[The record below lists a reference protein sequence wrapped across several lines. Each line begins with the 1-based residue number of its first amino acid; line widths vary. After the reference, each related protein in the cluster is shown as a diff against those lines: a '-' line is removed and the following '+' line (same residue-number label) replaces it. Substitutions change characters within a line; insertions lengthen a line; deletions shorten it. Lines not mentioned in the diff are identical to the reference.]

1 MVNGDSI
8 IGRSIT
14 ASIYVWFM
22 QGFKWKIFRRSSS
35 TSLEFLHVRFRKKI
49 NTASITKRITRNMN
63 HITNLIFQESRVEPP
78 FRLFLV
84 SILKQPLENKIS
96 TQWFRSNLETPS
108 YLLTKNGFLMF
119 TAGVEDVWNV
129 MTSFFPAKVQKKSTH
144 SSHLPVILSKN
155 KMGQERWKSFP

>member
-1 MVNGDSI
+1 M
-8 IGRSIT
+8 
-14 ASIYVWFM
+14 IYA
-22 QGFKWKIFRRSSS
+22 GFQVKNLSPIFVHVVGISPR
-35 TSLEFLHVRFRKKI
+35 TFHVRFRKKI

-78 FRLFLV
+78 FRLFFV
-84 SILKQPLENKIS
+84 SILKQPLQNKIS

-129 MTSFFPAKVQKKSTH
+129 MTSFFPSKVQKKSTH

-155 KMGQERWKSFP
+155 KMGQERWKSFS

>member
-1 MVNGDSI
+1 M
-8 IGRSIT
+8 
-14 ASIYVWFM
+14 IYA
-22 QGFKWKIFRRSSS
+22 GFQVKNLSPIFVHVVGISPR
-35 TSLEFLHVRFRKKI
+35 TFHVRFRKKI

-129 MTSFFPAKVQKKSTH
+129 MTSFFPPKVQKKSTH